1 MIYRVSHTTTYLYED
16 PVSVAHHLVRLTPR
30 NLAAQVPRETRIS
43 ITPAPATTTTHD
55 DYFGNIQ
62 TFFTLE
68 ETHER
73 LIVEAR
79 SELEVRALQRPDFSA
94 SLPWEKVAESMP
106 AIRN

>member
-1 MIYRVSHTTTYLYED
+1 MIYRVSHTTTYHYED

-30 NLAAQVPRETRIS
+30 NLPAQVTRETQIS

-79 SELEVRALQRPDFSA
+79 SELEVRRVAAAGFFSLHA
-94 SLPWEKVAESMP
+94 VGESRRVA
-106 AIRN
+106 AR